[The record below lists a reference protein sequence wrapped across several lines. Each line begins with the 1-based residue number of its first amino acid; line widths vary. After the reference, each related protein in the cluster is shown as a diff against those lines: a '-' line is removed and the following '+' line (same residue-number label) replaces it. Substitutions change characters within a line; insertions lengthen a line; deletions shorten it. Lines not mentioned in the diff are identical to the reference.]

1 MASNSAIVSIASMM
15 IAAFILAGCASQPT
29 SVAGDDEALCR
40 YSSEAGDA
48 KGLSRCRDRLDHQHR
63 RAVAANAVRI
73 DGYALLNTPAPS
85 TGVAER
91 CKGPDAPKDC
101 DAGDVTGTIPA
112 KPAR

>member
-1 MASNSAIVSIASMM
+1 MM
-15 IAAFILAGCASQPT
+15 IVAFVLAGCASQPT

-101 DAGDVTGTIPA
+101 DTGDVTGTIPA